1 MQSQII
7 FYYNNFEVLIK
18 MPTCSECKF
27 YKKIDETKGDCFGVE
42 VPANADVN
50 MCPQKAFQPR

>member
-1 MQSQII
+1 
-7 FYYNNFEVLIK
+7 